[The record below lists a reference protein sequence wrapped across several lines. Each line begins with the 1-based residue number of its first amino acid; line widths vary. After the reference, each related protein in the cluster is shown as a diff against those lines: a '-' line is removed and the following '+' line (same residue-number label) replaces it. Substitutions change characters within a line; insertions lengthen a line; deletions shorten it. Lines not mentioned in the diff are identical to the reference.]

1 MTEKK
6 VIDDIYCFIA
16 SDPKGEGICGFSSP
30 IGFMPMVAAD
40 KKRVDS
46 LMEIAQSI
54 SDNSNMNISLVK
66 FEKRTLLETI
76 TPKGGSNDHTKS
88 NLH

>member
-1 MTEKK
+1 MAKK
-6 VIDDIYCFIA
+6 KAINEMFCFIA
-16 SDPKGEGICGFSSP
+16 SDDEGEGICGISTP

-40 KKRVDS
+40 KERVDS
-46 LMEIAQSI
+46 LMEFAQSI
-54 SDNSNMNISLVK
+54 SNEGNMKISLVK

-76 TPKGGSNDHTKS
+76 EPTGGINDHAKS